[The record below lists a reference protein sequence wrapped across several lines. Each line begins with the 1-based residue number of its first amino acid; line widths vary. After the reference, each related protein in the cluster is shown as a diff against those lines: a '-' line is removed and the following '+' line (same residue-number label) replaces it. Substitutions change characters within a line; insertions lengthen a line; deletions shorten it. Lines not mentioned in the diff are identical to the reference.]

1 MGWVGAPRPA
11 APSRSF
17 LSLLSLSPRTLG
29 QLCPVPAAKGG
40 DGQEGAVTGAARLHK
55 IPDNRAAAA
64 RVGKEVWGREGG
76 EGGVREREVGRQE
89 RGPRVRGAPPSPHRR
104 SLSFPHTLYARIVP
118 FKGGGPGAGPCP
130 RLAEDGGDAGER
142 QNLAPPGRGG
152 LAPARRVAAAAG
164 RGGRGGGRGLEQG
177 AAGGGVQ
184 YGRCGRPG
192 LGRCGGG
199 GGVCICRGEKGQG
212 VRGRG
217 GGRQGGAGAADG
229 GANPPG
235 KTNGAGTRTT
245 AISPS

>member
-1 MGWVGAPRPA
+1 MEGVGGVGMGKKVGERKKWGGWVPPGQQRP
-11 APSRSF
+11 PVLF
-17 LSLLSLSPRTLG
+17 SLCSLSLSPRTLG

-130 RLAEDGGDAGER
+130 CLAEDGGDAGER

-199 GGVCICRGEKGQG
+199 GGVCICRGEKRK
-212 VRGRG
+212 VR
-217 GGRQGGAGAADG
+217 A
-229 GANPPG
+229 
-235 KTNGAGTRTT
+235 
-245 AISPS
+245 